1 MGDDVPSLVVD
12 KGLGDHSTIILN
24 RPITVFG
31 QSSSVDIHL
40 DNRYVSRRHFQLRRQ
55 DGVYFITD
63 LDSTNGTYLNDERLK
78 PNEERRLR
86 DQDSISLAQ
95 DQVVLRFSDPVK
107 TARIA
112 TRPQHEELVVDVGAR
127 EIQIRGTRLT
137 LPTKEF
143 DILALLYSNR
153 SNAVRRDEIGAVGWP
168 ERPDG
173 DVTDEEIDQYISRL
187 RRRIEENPAEP
198 RLIVTIRG
206 YGYRMA

>member
-1 MGDDVPSLVVD
+1 M
-12 KGLGDHSTIILN
+12 
-24 RPITVFG
+24 F
-31 QSSSVDIHL
+31 
-40 DNRYVSRRHFQLRRQ
+40 Y
-55 DGVYFITD
+55 ITD

-107 TARIA
+107 TARIVM
-112 TRPQHEELVVDVGAR
+112 RPQHEELVVDVGSR

-143 DILALLYSNR
+143 DILALLYDDKG
-153 SNAVRRDEIGAVGWP
+153 NAVRRDEIGAVGWP
-168 ERPDG
+168 ERPEG

-206 YGYRMA
+206 YGYRMP